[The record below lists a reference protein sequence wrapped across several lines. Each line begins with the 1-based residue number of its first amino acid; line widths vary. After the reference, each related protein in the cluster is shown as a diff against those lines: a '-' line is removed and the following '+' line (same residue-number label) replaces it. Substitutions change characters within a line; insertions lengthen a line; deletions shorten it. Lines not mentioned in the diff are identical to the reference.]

1 MGTDTHPDRTETLEQ
16 RFAVPVILAALAAV
30 PAMFLTSME
39 GAPAVAGNVVNYVSL
54 AVLTAES
61 LVLFILAGD
70 RRQWLRE
77 HKFMVLVALGTI
89 PAVVLAVGPVQVLR
103 LVRFIGALRVL
114 RVRRIIRAGRI
125 LRRRAGLT
133 GPVGT
138 AVVVVAT
145 LLSAGFVASV
155 LADPTSYSRQ
165 FLERTVGSVGTVPV
179 IIAGAILA
187 GATVVVWR
195 ARRREEREASDAH

>member
-1 MGTDTHPDRTETLEQ
+1 MATDTRQDRAASLEQ
-16 RFAVPVILAALAAV
+16 RFTVPVVLAALAAV

-39 GAPAVAGNVVNYVSL
+39 GPPAVAGNVVNYASL

-61 LVLFILAGD
+61 VVLFVLAGD

-77 HKFMVLVALGTI
+77 HTFMVAVALATI
-89 PAVVLAVGPVQVLR
+89 PAVLLAVGPVQVLR

-114 RVRRIIRAGRI
+114 RVRRIIRAGSI

-133 GPVGT
+133 GPMGT
-138 AVVVVAT
+138 TVVVIAT
-145 LLSAGFVASV
+145 LLSAAFVASV
-155 LADPTSYSRQ
+155 LADPTSSSRRVVDQ
-165 FLERTVGSVGTVPV
+165 TLERLGVAPV
-179 IIAGAILA
+179 VVAGAILA

-195 ARRREEREASDAH
+195 ARRGEEEEAGKAN